1 MTSLNEFKALVEI
14 YWGFKFL
21 KGAYMIKRY
30 KKWKKWR
37 RRNINGRFYQFLI
50 LIGLMHSP
58 SFEYWYR

>member
-1 MTSLNEFKALVEI
+1 MVS
-14 YWGFKFL
+14 YSFL
-21 KGAYMIKRY
+21 KGAHMIKRY

>member
-1 MTSLNEFKALVEI
+1 MTKTFE
-14 YWGFKFL
+14 
-21 KGAYMIKRY
+21 RY